1 MGQENMRMDA
11 AEGVQQRTVR
21 SGFQVKEWLEAITG
35 RRDIPLDRVEADVD
49 CTAAGAKVRA
59 CMDLV
64 CWAGES
70 EACRE
75 RAFGLKAGET
85 GWIRKF

>member
-1 MGQENMRMDA
+1 MGLDKVRMDA
-11 AEGVQQRTVR
+11 VEGVQQSAERPR
-21 SGFQVKEWLEAITG
+21 FQVKEWLKAVTG
-35 RRDIPLDRVEADVD
+35 KRDIHLDRVEADVD
-49 CTAAGAKVRA
+49 CTAAGAEVQA